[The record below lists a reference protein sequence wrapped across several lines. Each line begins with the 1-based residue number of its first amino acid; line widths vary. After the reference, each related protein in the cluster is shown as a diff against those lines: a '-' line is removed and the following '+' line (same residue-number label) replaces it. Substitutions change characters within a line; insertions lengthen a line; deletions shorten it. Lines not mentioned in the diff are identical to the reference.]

1 MTTGFEQAATREQVR
16 TLSVAAIGTALALST
31 CTTPIATLVST
42 ASGLGSSSG
51 GQAWILNS
59 MSLGLA
65 VGPLPTGAVGDDYG
79 RRRMFG
85 AGAFGLA
92 ASSVA
97 AALAQ
102 DTTALVLARIGQGLA
117 VAAILSSG
125 LGLIGHASPPGPRRL
140 QATGVWGA
148 CLGAGIASRPLLAGA
163 LDAGLGW
170 RRAYWLI
177 TVLSAVLGALS
188 WLLLTESSAERRH
201 PVDLCGMLLLGA
213 ALVSVLAGLV
223 EGRAGWGRPPV
234 VGLLAVSVVLGG
246 VFAVVALH
254 RPTPMLDLRL
264 FARPDFARARI
275 AALATGA
282 GVIANHAVP
291 AHARAERPRP
301 QRLLRGCDLV
311 RMVGHQR
318 ADRVAR
324 IPIAVQ
330 FLRADPACRRP
341 ARVGGGQAMLTDIG
355 PRAGAE
361 RPLSGLLV
369 AGAAS
374 GTRGDLRMIWLAVDA
389 ILFAVI
395 NQCSV
400 RVIKDR
406 NK

>member
-16 TLSVAAIGTALALST
+16 TLSVAAIGTALALIT

-125 LGLIGHASPPGPRRL
+125 LGLIGHAFPPGRRRL

-148 CLGAGIASRPLLAGA
+148 CLGAGIASGPLLAGA

-170 RRAYWLI
+170 RSAYWLI

-201 PVDLCGMLLLGA
+201 PVDLCRMLLLGA

-223 EGRAGWGRPPV
+223 EGRAGWGRPLV

-264 FARPDFARARI
+264 FARPDFARATI

-282 GVIANHAVP
+282 GVIAIMPFLLTLVQSGLGHNAFSAAVTLFGWSATSVLTALLAFRLP
-291 AHARAERPRP
+291 ASFSART
-301 QRLLRGCDLV
+301 QLVGGLLG
-311 RMVGHQR
+311 
-318 ADRVAR
+318 
-324 IPIAVQ
+324 
-330 FLRADPACRRP
+330 
-341 ARVGGGQAMLTDIG
+341 VGGG
-355 PRAGAE
+355 
-361 RPLSGLLV
+361 RP
-369 AGAAS
+369 
-374 GTRGDLRMIWLAVDA
+374 
-389 ILFAVI
+389 
-395 NQCSV
+395 C
-400 RVIKDR
+400 
-406 NK
+406 